1 MTITSIGE
9 TNGAAS
15 AAAVLPISQQRRE
28 AQRHGL
34 CVGLDAHRWISNF
47 VGAFLLLKVLNI
59 IEDPRTFSL
68 CALYLPAFTGLEI
81 KAKVKTFISSLKS
94 YKTCLH

>member
-1 MTITSIGE
+1 MTITSTGK
-9 TNGAAS
+9 TNGVAS
-15 AAAVLPISQQRRE
+15 TAAVLAIFSAE
-28 AQRHGL
+28 
-34 CVGLDAHRWISNF
+34 VGSSALWAVGGTHRWFPNF
-47 VGAFLLLKVLNI
+47 VGTFSFLKILNI

-68 CALYLPAFTGLEI
+68 CALYLPVFTGLEI